1 MSTLDIKAHDR
12 MYQAL
17 PCHALGETLGTKLT
31 HYINLFIHTE
41 EKRQIGLELQ
51 EARMKLAIKE
61 KEQCEQCR
69 RELAETH
76 RELIRKF

>member
-1 MSTLDIKAHDR
+1 MSTLDVKARDK

-17 PCHALGETLGTKLT
+17 PCGETLGTKLT
-31 HYINLFIHTE
+31 HYINLFLHTE
-41 EKRQIGLELQ
+41 EKKQIELELQ
-51 EARMKLAIKE
+51 DAHMKLAKE
-61 KEQCEQCR
+61 KKQREQCR